1 MPTPMRTYVNGQ
13 AEVIVS
19 GASVAEAIENLLVLF
34 PAMRQHLTNDHG
46 DLRPFVNLFLE
57 GCNVSDL
64 QGMDTPLA
72 AEAILLLVP
81 SVAGG

>member
-19 GASVAEAIENLLVLF
+19 GANVAEAVENLLVLF
-34 PAMRQHLTNDHG
+34 PAMRQHLTNEHG
-46 DLRPFVNLFLE
+46 DLRSFVNLFLE
-57 GCNVSDL
+57 GRNIRDL
-64 QGMDTPLA
+64 QGMDTPLE